1 MKSKFIAFAVTMM
14 AFISLN
20 SNAQNI
26 NIEGTWKLVAQKVIN
41 SDGGVTTSDSA
52 ALNSVKIYT
61 PTMFVNISERKVPQ
75 YDNQKIVVSCAGGH
89 YSLKGNDYQEFTE
102 FASYKDYKDMRVKF
116 TLTMENGKIH
126 TVGTLSGAHGDAD
139 TYDEWF
145 IKVDVPVQSK
155 LLTGN
160 WKMVSQKVTNPD
172 GSLFS
177 ADSTSR
183 TVRKLFTPGMVVVI
197 REQVMPEAG
206 NQKIVVS
213 CAGGIFTL
221 KNGEY
226 EELTNFA
233 SYKDYNSMK
242 VKFKLKIESDKLHTF
257 GSLIDSNGQV
267 AIYDEWYV
275 KED

>member
-1 MKSKFIAFAVTMM
+1 MKFKIIAFAVTMM

-52 ALNSVKIYT
+52 ALNTVIIYT
-61 PTMFVNISERKVPQ
+61 PTMYVNVSERKIPQ
-75 YDNQKIVVSCAGGH
+75 YDNQKIVISCAGGH

-116 TLTMENGKIH
+116 TLTIENGKMH
-126 TVGTLSGAHGDAD
+126 TVGTLSGADGNAT
-139 TYDEWF
+139 TYDQWF

-213 CAGGIFTL
+213 CAGGSFTL

-226 EELTNFA
+226 EELINFA

-242 VKFKLKIESDKLHTF
+242 AKFNLKIESDKLHTF
-257 GSLIDSNGQV
+257 GSLIDSNGLV
-267 AIYDEWYV
+267 SIYDEWYV